1 MPREVLQE
9 GYLLNE
15 RYKILKV
22 IGKGGMGTVYRAEHI
37 RLDTTLAVK
46 EIRALNGNDE
56 DELVFLENC
65 EQEARFLVKLSHPN
79 LPKVTDAFVDHD
91 RFFLVMEYIEGSTLD
106 HRLRGAGKAGL
117 PVGQILEWGIQ
128 IADVLAYLHSQR
140 PPIIFRDLK
149 PANVMVQPD
158 SLIKLIDFGI
168 ARRFQPGASKDTS
181 LLGSVG
187 YSPPEQFGKHQTDHR
202 SDIFSFGATLYHLL
216 TGKDPSHTPF
226 KFESVAKL
234 NPNVPES
241 LSILIERC
249 VKLEAED
256 RPSNIHEV
264 GLELLT
270 IRDSIPIVSYAPV
283 SVTGGTGADSPS
295 TQLTGNV
302 TSSRVIMTQG
312 ASSGRSPSQ
321 RAPTG
326 GSQRPPTGSVPTT
339 PASSNL
345 QSKSTY
351 PKTWLT
357 PAIIAGVVLIGGGLF
372 AFTQMSHKVPKPD
385 ATPPANAGVKP
396 KTPPDLIQTTTPPV
410 PDAHPTT
417 PNTVTPVNPPLTE
430 ERIVTFT
437 DGKILDV
444 TSDSNGIPVLRL
456 SFSGTMK
463 GKGTSGI
470 LASFFYDGQGNPIL
484 APNPQSEF
492 ASKGAQGGQLSVFLT
507 VNFQGDGQPFTATL
521 DLPLKEFPGT
531 LPATVQFRGVAFEN
545 STRLGESPVLQIPPE
560 FISKLIGQTGGSV
573 PPANGGVAP
582 SNPPPGSNMG
592 SSGAHGTSIR
602 Q

>member
-1 MPREVLQE
+1 MQE

-15 RYKILKV
+15 RYRILKV

-37 RLDTTLAVK
+37 RLDTILAVK
-46 EIRALNGNDE
+46 EIRAQNGNNE
-56 DELVFLENC
+56 DELAFLENC

-91 RFFLVMEYIEGSTLD
+91 RFFLVMEYIEGATLD
-106 HRLRGAGKAGL
+106 HRLRGAGNAGL

-202 SDIFSFGATLYHLL
+202 SDIYSFGATLYHLL

-241 LSILIERC
+241 LSLLIERC

-264 GLELLT
+264 GLDLLT

-283 SVTGGTGADSPS
+283 SVSGATGLDSPS
-295 TQLTGNV
+295 TQLTGSA
-302 TSSRVIMTQG
+302 TSSRVIMTQS
-312 ASSGRSPSQ
+312 ASSGRTPSQ
-321 RAPTG
+321 RMPTG
-326 GSQRPPTGSVPTT
+326 GSQRHSTGNSPTT

-345 QSKSTY
+345 PPNAPS
-351 PKTWLT
+351 PKPWLT
-357 PAIIAGVVLIGGGLF
+357 PAIIGGVILIGGGLF
-372 AFTQMSHKVPKPD
+372 AFTQMNHKKPTLG
-385 ATPPANAGVKP
+385 ATPPANVAVKP
-396 KTPPDLIQTTTPPV
+396 NTPSDPNPANSSGGANTRPN
-410 PDAHPTT
+410 T
-417 PNTVTPVNPPLTE
+417 PNTVPPANPPLTE
-430 ERIVTFT
+430 ERSVTFT

-444 TSDSNGIPVLRL
+444 TSDGNGIPVLRL

-470 LASFFYDGQGNPIL
+470 LAAFFYDGQGNPIL

-492 ASKGAQGGQLSVFLT
+492 ASKGAQGGQLSVFQT
-507 VNFQGDGQPFTATL
+507 VNFQGDGQAFTTTL

-531 LPATVQFRGVAFEN
+531 LPTAVQFRGVAFEG
-545 STRLGESPVLQIPPE
+545 STRLGESPVLQIPPD
-560 FISKLIGQTGGSV
+560 FLSKMFGQTGGST
-573 PPANGGVAP
+573 PPANNGTAP
-582 SNPPPGSNMG
+582 SNPPPGGNMG
-592 SSGAHGTSIR
+592 TSGAHGTTLG